1 MSLDLP
7 ALAAAVA
14 GHGAVTRIL
23 VLRTAGS
30 VPRGPGT
37 AMLVTEDRTFGTIGG
52 GALEHQAIARAR
64 AVLAG
69 APPAI
74 ATIPLGPSLGQCCG
88 GSVTLLWERYD
99 ATSLPRTLPH
109 VRPLPGQDPVGPAPA
124 LLHPGSPP
132 LERSGWL
139 AEAAPAQPPLWIW
152 GAGHVGRAIA
162 ATLAPLE
169 AWAITWIDLAP
180 ASFPDTIPPGIT
192 ALPDPDPARL
202 APFAPV
208 TADHLILTRSHELDL
223 ALCHALL
230 HRGFSS
236 CGLIGSATKHARF
249 RARLLSLGHP
259 APAIARI
266 ACPIGDPALGK
277 HPQAIA
283 IGVAAALLKARAGG
297 AARRDKAG

>member
-14 GHGAVTRIL
+14 CHGAVTRIL

-37 AMLVTEDRTFGTIGG
+37 AMLVTADRTIGTIGG

-74 ATIPLGPSLGQCCG
+74 ATLPLGPSLGQCCG

-99 ATSLPRTLPH
+99 AASLPRALPH
-109 VRPLPGQDPVGPAPA
+109 VRPLPGQQPTGPAPA
-124 LLHPGSPP
+124 LAPAGPAP
-132 LERSGWL
+132 VERAGWVV
-139 AEAAPAQPPLWIW
+139 EAAPALPPLWIW

-169 AWAITWIDLAP
+169 AWSITWIDLAR
-180 ASFPDTIPPGIT
+180 AAFPDAIPPGIT

-202 APFAPV
+202 TAFAPA

-223 ALCHALL
+223 ALCHRLL
-230 HRGFSS
+230 GQGFGS

-249 RARLLSLGHP
+249 RARLLALGHK

-283 IGVAAALLKARAGG
+283 IGVAAALLKGRAGG